1 MTELTDSV
9 ELTPTAVLPRRSRFT
24 SFARTAGG
32 IAAIGVKELRGR
44 MRGRRA
50 FAIIT
55 IYLVLLGGFALMA
68 ERLFEANAVNGFGGT
83 SAFAS
88 AQIGQGIFAALLML
102 MTLQVVF
109 LAASSTAGSISLER
123 EKQTLELLIATPI
136 SSLAIVLGKLLS
148 ALVYVFLLIAAS
160 IPLMAVVFVYGGVG
174 PEDVLRGYIVLV
186 AVALGLGSFGLL
198 CSSLVKR
205 TTAATAITIFGVL
218 AVTIGTIFVLGFWQ
232 AIGRFDENGNREG
245 LFGIRSPAILAY
257 LNPFVAQA
265 DVMCGTE
272 STFGGGWCG
281 LVSGLVP
288 SDEGIVFLE
297 EPMPMPMPAPAID
310 GKGIVVDGAAE
321 VGVIRNG
328 VVTIAPGEAIAPGER
343 PLRVVVQG
351 GVAFEEGAGVAAND
365 VIDPAQVQPFDVQ
378 RDFLW
383 PKTVVTWLILSAV
396 VLLLSVQ
403 AVSPTRRWH
412 LRRGVKV
419 SQGTTE

>member
-1 MTELTDSV
+1 MTELTDTV
-9 ELTPTAVLPRRSRFT
+9 DLTPPATLPRRRRSAA
-24 SFARTAGG
+24 FARTAGG

-68 ERLFEANAVNGFGGT
+68 ERLVEANAVSGFGGT

-109 LAASSTAGSISLER
+109 LASSATAGAISLER

-136 SSLAIVLGKLLS
+136 SSLAIVVGKLLS

-186 AVALGLGSFGLL
+186 VTALGLGSFGLL

-245 LFGIRSPAILAY
+245 LFGVRSPAILAY

-272 STFGGGWCG
+272 STFGGGWCAV
-281 LVSGLVP
+281 VSGLVP
-288 SDEGIVFLE
+288 SNEGIIFRE
-297 EPMPMPMPAPAID
+297 EPMPVPMPGID
-310 GKGIVVDGAAE
+310 GKGFVVDGVA
-321 VGVIRNG
+321 GVDVIG
-328 VVTIAPGEAIAPGER
+328 SGDIVSIAPGDGPVRGFVVKAGMDVTFETGARGAPN
-343 PLRVVVQG
+343 
-351 GVAFEEGAGVAAND
+351 VA
-365 VIDPAQVQPFDVQ
+365 IDPAQVQPFDVQ

-383 PKTVVTWLILSAV
+383 PKSVATWLILSV
-396 VLLLSVQ
+396 VFLLLSVQ

-412 LRRGVKV
+412 ISRGPRA
-419 SQGTTE
+419 SQRTSE

>member
-1 MTELTDSV
+1 MTELTDTV
-9 ELTPTAVLPRRSRFT
+9 DLTPATVVPRPKRFT
-24 SFARTAGG
+24 SFARAAGG

-68 ERLFEANAVNGFGGT
+68 ERLVEANASNGFGGT

-109 LAASSTAGSISLER
+109 LASSSTAGSISLER

-136 SSLAIVLGKLLS
+136 SSLAIVVGKLLS

-186 AVALGLGSFGLL
+186 ATSLGLGSFGLL

-232 AIGRFDENGNREG
+232 AIGRSDENGNREG
-245 LFGIRSPAILAY
+245 LFGIRSPVILAY

-272 STFGGGWCG
+272 STFGGGWCS

-288 SDEGIVFLE
+288 SNDGIIFTDQPV
-297 EPMPMPMPAPAID
+297 PMPAPAVMPD
-310 GKGIVVDGAAE
+310 KGFVDGGF
-321 VGVIRNG
+321 VNG
-328 VVTIAPGEAIAPGER
+328 AGRVMFADEQIAIER
-343 PLRVVVQG
+343 KLVAVQDQQ
-351 GVAFEEGAGVAAND
+351 AGVA
-365 VIDPAQVQPFDVQ
+365 IDPAQVQPFDVQ

-383 PKTVVTWLILSAV
+383 PKSVVTWLILSAV
-396 VLLLSVQ
+396 FLLLSVQ

-412 LRRGVKV
+412 IRRRTRVTP
-419 SQGTTE
+419 SPTE

>member
-1 MTELTDSV
+1 MTELTETVD
-9 ELTPTAVLPRRSRFT
+9 LTQSAAVRRPKRFT
-24 SFARTAGG
+24 PLARTAGG

-50 FAIIT
+50 FVIIT

-68 ERLFEANAVNGFGGT
+68 ERLFEANASNGFGGT
-83 SAFAS
+83 STFAS
-88 AQIGQGIFAALLML
+88 AQIGQGIFAAILML

-109 LAASSTAGSISLER
+109 LASSATAGSISLER

-174 PEDVLRGYIVLV
+174 PEDVLRGYIVLI
-186 AVALGLGSFGLL
+186 ATALGLGSFGLL

-218 AVTIGTIFVLGFWQ
+218 AVTIGSIFVLGFWQ
-232 AIGRFDENGNREG
+232 AIGSFDENGNREG

-272 STFGGGWCG
+272 STFGGGWCS
-281 LVSGLVP
+281 VVNGLVP
-288 SDEGIVFLE
+288 SDDGIIFLE
-297 EPMPMPMPAPAID
+297 EPMPMPAPVVD
-310 GKGIVVDGAAE
+310 GKGFVPDGA
-321 VGVIRNG
+321 VGFQVIGNG
-328 VVTIAPGEAIAPGER
+328 DMVAIAPAER
-343 PLRVVVQG
+343 AMPAVVAKG
-351 GVAFEEGAGVAAND
+351 GLAFENGAELRANIA
-365 VIDPAQVQPFDVQ
+365 IDPAQIQPFDVQ

-383 PKTVVTWLILSAV
+383 PKTVATWLILSAIF
-396 VLLLSVQ
+396 LLLSVQ

-412 LRRGVKV
+412 IRRGAPD
-419 SQGTTE
+419 SPRAPE

>member
-1 MTELTDSV
+1 MTELTDTV
-9 ELTPTAVLPRRSRFT
+9 DLTPAAVLPRPKRFT
-24 SFARTAGG
+24 SVAHTAGG

-55 IYLVLLGGFALMA
+55 IYLVLLGAFALMA
-68 ERLFEANAVNGFGGT
+68 ERLFEANADTGFGGT

-102 MTLQVVF
+102 MTLQVVV
-109 LAASSTAGSISLER
+109 LAASATAGSISLER

-136 SSLAIVLGKLLS
+136 SSVAIVLGKLLS

-186 AVALGLGSFGLL
+186 ATALGLGSFGLL

-218 AVTIGTIFVLGFWQ
+218 AVTNGTIFVLGFWQ

-272 STFGGGWCG
+272 STFGGGWCAV
-281 LVSGLVP
+281 VSGLVP
-288 SDEGIVFLE
+288 SNDGIIFRD
-297 EPMPMPMPAPAID
+297 EPMPVPMSEPAID
-310 GKGIVVDGAAE
+310 GKGFMDGRDFVVMVDGQ
-321 VGVIRNG
+321 V
-328 VVTIAPGEAIAPGER
+328 EAFER
-343 PLRVVVQG
+343 EPAMDMPRVVVNRDP
-351 GVAFEEGAGVAAND
+351 VALEAGVD
-365 VIDPAQVQPFDVQ
+365 VRGRIAIEPAQVQPFDVQ

-383 PKTVVTWLILSAV
+383 PKTVLTWLILSAV
-396 VLLLSVQ
+396 FLLLSVQ

-412 LRRGVKV
+412 LRR
-419 SQGTTE
+419 SPRPSPRTTQ